1 MITVIS
7 QSTSERNEE
16 TRQLF
21 EKIRPLL
28 DDGYSYMT
36 ACVKVGRCED
46 HLKHQYYHYGWF
58 KDLKAYGESQGYP
71 YVRHSGKRRKR

>member
-7 QSTSERNEE
+7 QTTAERNEE
-16 TRQLF
+16 TKALF
-21 EKIRPLL
+21 EQIRPLL

-36 ACVKVGRCED
+36 ACVMVGKCKGG
-46 HLKHQYYHYGWF
+46 LKNSYYNFGWF

-71 YVRHSGKRRKR
+71 YKDHKGHRRK